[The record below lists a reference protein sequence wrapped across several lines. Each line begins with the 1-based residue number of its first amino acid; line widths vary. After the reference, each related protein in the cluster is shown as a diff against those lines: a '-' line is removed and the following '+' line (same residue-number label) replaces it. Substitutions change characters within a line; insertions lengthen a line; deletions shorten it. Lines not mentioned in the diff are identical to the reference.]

1 MTEDPFAPGPSAQ
14 KREARERAIELLYEA
29 EVRGV
34 SISNV
39 LKGQIVTPAQLV
51 EDLVTGVSEDIE
63 RIDAEIDA
71 YLHEGWSL
79 DRLGMLDL
87 WILRIGIYELLLG
100 DLPVAVVINEAV
112 ELGNLFGATED
123 SGKFINGIL
132 GSAAREIGS

>member
-1 MTEDPFAPGPSAQ
+1 MTEDPFAPGPSIQ

-29 EVRGV
+29 EVRGIPV
-34 SISNV
+34 DDV
-39 LKGQIVTPAQLV
+39 LSSQVIAPAQLV
-51 EDLVTGVSEDIE
+51 EELVKGVSTDVE

-71 YLHEGWSL
+71 YLNEGWSL

-87 WILRIGIYELLLG
+87 WILRIGIHELLLG
-100 DLPVAVVINEAV
+100 DAPVAVIINEAV

-132 GSAAREIGS
+132 GAAARDM

>member
-1 MTEDPFAPGPSAQ
+1 MTEDPFAPVPSIQ

-34 SISNV
+34 SVDDV
-39 LKGQIVTPAQLV
+39 LSGQVIPAAQLV
-51 EDLVTGVSEDIE
+51 EELVKGVSTDVE

-87 WILRIGIYELLLG
+87 WILRIGIHELLLEEA
-100 DLPVAVVINEAV
+100 PVAVVINEAV
-112 ELGNLFGATED
+112 ELGNLFGATEE

-132 GSAAREIGS
+132 GAVARDMK

>member
-1 MTEDPFAPGPSAQ
+1 MTEDPFAPGLSAQ

-29 EVRGV
+29 EVRGI
-34 SISNV
+34 SIGDV
-39 LKGQIVTPAQLV
+39 LASQVVTPAQLV
-51 EDLVTGVSEDIE
+51 EDLTRGVSEDIE

-71 YLHEGWSL
+71 YLNEGWSL

-100 DLPVAVVINEAV
+100 QIPVAVVINEAV

-132 GSAAREIGS
+132 GSAAREME

>member
-1 MTEDPFAPGPSAQ
+1 VTEDPFAPVPSIQ

-34 SISNV
+34 SVDEV
-39 LKGQIVTPAQLV
+39 LSGQVIPPAQLV
-51 EDLVTGVSEDIE
+51 EELVKGVSTDVE

-87 WILRIGIYELLLG
+87 WILRIGIHELHLE
-100 DLPVAVVINEAV
+100 DAPVAVVINEAV
-112 ELGNLFGATED
+112 ELGNLFGATEE

-132 GSAAREIGS
+132 GAVARDMK

>member
-1 MTEDPFAPGPSAQ
+1 MTEDPFAPAPSIQ

-29 EVRGV
+29 EVRGIPV
-34 SISNV
+34 DDV
-39 LKGQIVTPAQLV
+39 LSSQVIAPAQLV
-51 EDLVTGVSEDIE
+51 EELVKGVSTDVE

-71 YLHEGWSL
+71 YLNEGWSL

-87 WILRIGIYELLLG
+87 WILRIGIHELLLG
-100 DLPVAVVINEAV
+100 DAPVAVVINEAV

-132 GSAAREIGS
+132 GAAARDMQ

>member
-1 MTEDPFAPGPSAQ
+1 MTEDPFAPAPSIQ

-29 EVRGV
+29 EVRGIPV
-34 SISNV
+34 DDV
-39 LKGQIVTPAQLV
+39 LSSQVIAPAQLV
-51 EDLVTGVSEDIE
+51 EELVKGVSTDVE

-71 YLHEGWSL
+71 YLNEGWSL

-87 WILRIGIYELLLG
+87 WILRIGIHELLLG
-100 DLPVAVVINEAV
+100 DAPVAVIINEAV

-132 GSAAREIGS
+132 GAAARDMQ

>member
-1 MTEDPFAPGPSAQ
+1 VTEDPFAPGLSAQ

-29 EVRGV
+29 EVRGI
-34 SISNV
+34 SIGDV
-39 LKGQIVTPAQLV
+39 LASQVVTPAQLV
-51 EDLVTGVSEDIE
+51 EDLTRGVSEDIE

-71 YLHEGWSL
+71 YLNEGWSL

-100 DLPVAVVINEAV
+100 QIPVAVVINEAV

-132 GSAAREIGS
+132 GSAAREME

>member
-1 MTEDPFAPGPSAQ
+1 MTEDPFAPAPSIQ

-29 EVRGV
+29 EVRGIPV
-34 SISNV
+34 DDV
-39 LKGQIVTPAQLV
+39 LSSQVIAPAQLV
-51 EDLVTGVSEDIE
+51 EELVKGVSTDVE

-71 YLHEGWSL
+71 YLNEGWSL

-87 WILRIGIYELLLG
+87 WILRIGIHELLLG
-100 DLPVAVVINEAV
+100 DAPVAVVINEAV

-132 GSAAREIGS
+132 GAAARDM

>member
-1 MTEDPFAPGPSAQ
+1 VTEDPFAPAPSIQ

-29 EVRGV
+29 EVRGIPV
-34 SISNV
+34 DDV
-39 LKGQIVTPAQLV
+39 LSSQVIAPAQLV
-51 EDLVTGVSEDIE
+51 EELVKGVSTDVE

-71 YLHEGWSL
+71 YLNEGWSL

-87 WILRIGIYELLLG
+87 WILRIGIHELLLG
-100 DLPVAVVINEAV
+100 DAPVAVIINEAV

-132 GSAAREIGS
+132 GAAARDM

>member
-1 MTEDPFAPGPSAQ
+1 MTEDPFAPGPSIQ

-29 EVRGV
+29 EVRGIPV
-34 SISNV
+34 DDV
-39 LKGQIVTPAQLV
+39 LSSQVIAPAQLV
-51 EDLVTGVSEDIE
+51 EELVKGVSTDVE

-71 YLHEGWSL
+71 YLNEGWSL

-87 WILRIGIYELLLG
+87 WILRIGIHELLLG
-100 DLPVAVVINEAV
+100 DAPVAVIINEAV

-132 GSAAREIGS
+132 GAAARDMQ

>member
-1 MTEDPFAPGPSAQ
+1 MTEDPFAPVPSIQ

-34 SISNV
+34 SVDEV
-39 LKGQIVTPAQLV
+39 LSGQVIPPAQLV
-51 EDLVTGVSEDIE
+51 EELVKGVSTDVE

-87 WILRIGIYELLLG
+87 WILRIGIHELLLEEA
-100 DLPVAVVINEAV
+100 PVAVVINEAV
-112 ELGNLFGATED
+112 ELGNLFGATEE

-132 GSAAREIGS
+132 GAVARDMK

>member
-1 MTEDPFAPGPSAQ
+1 MTEDPFAPGLSAQ

-34 SISNV
+34 SIGDV
-39 LKGQIVTPAQLV
+39 LASQVVTPAQLV
-51 EDLVTGVSEDIE
+51 EDLTRGVSEDIE

-71 YLHEGWSL
+71 YLNEGWSL

-100 DLPVAVVINEAV
+100 QIPVAVVINEAV

-132 GSAAREIGS
+132 GSAAREME